1 MLESTKRW
9 ARLEQELDRWF
20 PSSSAANGRQADRL
34 PWHTAGEMMEAAG
47 LPPDPAQAAY
57 LEAASSPLELEL
69 GEPAPAAAA
78 GLRPQAEA
86 EGGGSDPRR
95 KQRSSGQLSPPFV
108 ARSQET
114 RPLDIM
120 LNCTRQWGKS
130 TTTAALAL
138 WQAYSEPGSLTL
150 LVSPTLRQSGELFQ
164 KVMELH
170 VGTGAVVGTTR
181 ETALTA
187 HFAGGSRIVSLPG
200 AERTIRGY
208 SAPHL
213 IVVDEAARVPD
224 ELYYSVRPMLAVARH
239 LGRGRMVSCSTP
251 FGQIGWF
258 YEAWCGVPDIRS
270 PADVNSGEWWSWR
283 RGNPDGTYRI
293 KVTAA
298 ECPRIGE
305 DFLAEERIKLPSWWY
320 DQEYCAMFREV
331 IDAVFDSRA
340 IAAAFADD
348 GVKPLFASSGGP
360 HMGTYGE
367 IIDGGEDGVG
377 PLW

>member
-1 MLESTKRW
+1 M
-9 ARLEQELDRWF
+9 
-20 PSSSAANGRQADRL
+20 AD
-34 PWHTAGEMMEAAG
+34 AG
-47 LPPDPAQAAY
+47 LPPDPAQRRYLDAAADP
-57 LEAASSPLELEL
+57 LLPLSSSPPPPPAASIAGPPVRAS
-69 GEPAPAAAA
+69 APP
-78 GLRPQAEA
+78 G
-86 EGGGSDPRR
+86 DPRAVE
-95 KQRSSGQLSPPFV
+95 RSTDRHTPTLV
-108 ARSQET
+108 ARSGET

-251 FGQIGWF
+251 FGQLGWF
-258 YEAWCGVPDIRS
+258 YDAWCGAPDIRG

-283 RGNPDGTYRI
+283 QGNPDGTYRI

-298 ECPRIGE
+298 ECPRIE
-305 DFLAEERIKLPSWWY
+305 EEFLAEERIKLPSWWY

-340 IAAAFADD
+340 IAAAFSDD
-348 GVKPLFASSGGP
+348 GVKPLFGVAGGP
-360 HMGTYGE
+360 HFGGYGE
-367 IIDGGEDGVG
+367 IIDGGEDNVR